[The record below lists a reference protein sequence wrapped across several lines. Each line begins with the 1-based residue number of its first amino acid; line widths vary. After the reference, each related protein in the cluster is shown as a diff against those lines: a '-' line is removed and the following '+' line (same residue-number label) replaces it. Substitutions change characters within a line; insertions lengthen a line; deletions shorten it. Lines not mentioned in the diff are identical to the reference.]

1 MIKGW
6 ERFGTGMGS
15 YRPYADN
22 VEEDDDDA
30 LVFMEEDSDIED
42 DVEFDTEKQMPWR
55 ILIVDDDADV
65 HQSTLFA
72 LGGEVLL
79 GRPLHFHHAY
89 SGAEAIDVLSK
100 CDGISVILLDVVME
114 TPDAGLKVAHHIREE
129 LGQNDVRI
137 VLRTGQPG
145 LLSEREA
152 RENNEINRYV
162 LKSQITRSML
172 MDVVTSELLEYLESD
187 V

>member
-1 MIKGW
+1 MIRGW
-6 ERFGTGMGS
+6 ELFGVTE
-15 YRPYADN
+15 RPHKSSASD
-22 VEEDDDDA
+22 VGEDDDLLIFVD
-30 LVFMEEDSDIED
+30 EEADIED
-42 DVEFDTEKQMPWR
+42 DADFDAEKQMPWR

-72 LGGEVLL
+72 LGGEVMF

-114 TPDAGLKVAHHIREE
+114 TPDAGIKVAHYIREE
-129 LGQNDVRI
+129 LGQNDTRI

-152 RENNEINRYV
+152 RENEDINRYV
-162 LKSQITRSML
+162 LKSHVTRSML
-172 MDVVTSELLEYLESD
+172 MDVLASELLEYQGSKA
-187 V
+187 

>member
-6 ERFGTGMGS
+6 EVFGAGMGS
-15 YRPYADN
+15 YRPYAN
-22 VEEDDDDA
+22 NIEEDDDA
-30 LVFMEEDSDIED
+30 LVFMDEDSDLEED
-42 DVEFDTEKQMPWR
+42 AECGPESQMPWR

-72 LGGEVLL
+72 LGGEMML

-89 SGAEAIDVLSK
+89 SGTEAIDVLSK

-114 TPDAGLKVAHHIREE
+114 TPDAGLKLAHYIRET
-129 LGQNDVRI
+129 LCQDDIRI
-137 VLRTGQPG
+137 ILRTGQPG
-145 LLSEREA
+145 LMSEREA
-152 RENNEINRYV
+152 RENDEINRYV

-172 MDVVTSELLEYLESD
+172 MDVVTSELLEYLGSES
-187 V
+187 

>member
-6 ERFGTGMGS
+6 EIFGAGIGS
-15 YRPYADN
+15 HKPYASST
-22 VEEDDDDA
+22 EEDDDA
-30 LVFMEEDSDIED
+30 LVFMDEDP
-42 DVEFDTEKQMPWR
+42 DTENGAECDPKNQMPWR

-72 LGGEVLL
+72 LGGEQML

-114 TPDAGLKVAHHIREE
+114 TPDAGFKLAHYIRET
-129 LGQNDVRI
+129 LDQNDIRI

-145 LLSEREA
+145 MLSEREA
-152 RENNEINRYV
+152 RENDGINRYV

-172 MDVVTSELLEYLESD
+172 MDVVSSELLEYLGSEA
-187 V
+187 

>member
-6 ERFGTGMGS
+6 NLVGTGMGS
-15 YRPYADN
+15 YRPYAN
-22 VEEDDDDA
+22 NIEEDDDA
-30 LVFMEEDSDIED
+30 LVFMDEDPDVEDGVDSDPES
-42 DVEFDTEKQMPWR
+42 QMPWR

-72 LGGEVLL
+72 LGGETML

-89 SGAEAIDVLSK
+89 SSAEAIDVLGK

-114 TPDAGLKVAHHIREE
+114 TPDAGLKLAHYIRET
-129 LGQNDVRI
+129 LDQDDIRI

-152 RENNEINRYV
+152 KENDEINRYV
-162 LKSQITRSML
+162 LKSQITRSLL
-172 MDVVTSELLEYLESD
+172 MDVVATELLEYLGSES
-187 V
+187 